1 MPDIIGT
8 DKVAE
13 TKIVPIPQIVIEL
26 KQGLTAE
33 RADIVI
39 HYSDIPGGW
48 PGVVQ
53 MLVAAMGPA
62 LQKAFA
68 QLQQPQNKQHIVVVP
83 GGSSRSVH

>member
-1 MPDIIGT
+1 MENTVVPP
-8 DKVAE
+8 
-13 TKIVPIPQIVIEL
+13 KITIEL
-26 KQGLTAE
+26 KQGLTSE

-48 PGVVQ
+48 PIVVQ

-68 QLQQPQNKQHIVVVP
+68 QIQQPQNEQRIVLAS
-83 GGSSRSVH
+83 GIDEIRH